1 MLRKPNLS
9 RDRNRSR
16 ASHVRIPHISIG
28 KKMMISRTGK
38 YICTFFLALALVAL
52 PSCMRAET
60 TTGTQLAAA
69 TELRLGIPIDCD
81 LGKDCFVILYPDRD
95 PGPEAVDFGCGRQTY
110 DTHKGTDFAIPD
122 NRAMARGV
130 PVIASAPGTVLR
142 VRDGI
147 ADRRIRNDAD
157 KQAVDNIECGNGLVI
172 DHGGGWETQYCHLR
186 NGSVAVTQGTK
197 VETGTVLGMVGNS
210 GLASFPHVHLSVR
223 YQGAVVD
230 PFVGANAGPGCQ
242 VDRHPIWKDNLTY
255 IPTGLIRAGFSPEA
269 PTMDALWDG
278 SYSDSS
284 FNKDIPQIL
293 FWIQA
298 YGVLKRDEIKFRLT
312 APNGEVVAESQQP
325 IANPSRSWMGYVGKR
340 NTFDR
345 PIIPG
350 TWLGEYQ
357 LVRNGSTIIEVS
369 RTIEIR

>member
-1 MLRKPNLS
+1 
-9 RDRNRSR
+9 
-16 ASHVRIPHISIG
+16 
-28 KKMMISRTGK
+28 MISRTGR
-38 YICTFFLALALVAL
+38 YICTFFLALALAAL

-81 LGKDCFVILYPDRD
+81 LGKDCFVLLYPDRD

-122 NRAMARGV
+122 AQAMARGV

-157 KQAVDNIECGNGLVI
+157 KQAVDNIECGNGVVI
-172 DHGGGWETQYCHLR
+172 DHGGGWETQYCHMR

-223 YQGAVVD
+223 YEGAVVD
-230 PFVGANAGPGCQ
+230 PFVGPNAGPGCQ
-242 VDRHPIWKDNLTY
+242 VESHPIWADNLTY
-255 IPTGLIRAGFSPEA
+255 IPTGLIRAGFSGEA

-278 SYSDSS
+278 DFSDSS
-284 FNKDIPQIL
+284 FNKDIPQLL
-293 FWIQA
+293 FWIHA
-298 YGVLKRDEIKFRLT
+298 YGVLKGDEVKFRLT
-312 APNGEVVAESQQP
+312 APNGEVVAQSQQP

-340 NTFDR
+340 NTLER

-350 TWLGEYQ
+350 TWRGEYQ
-357 LVRNGSTIIEVS
+357 LIRNGSTIIDVN